1 MPWHG
6 PCFGGRS
13 HASLPTGSNKK
24 MLNIGRGS
32 VPQTVQG
39 HVARPIPR
47 LADFRLDDKT
57 QLMSMVVI
65 RGAVRACDVLL
76 ICALGVAVAL
86 FYVSEPMIV
95 GNPYYMAAIGMT
107 AIVTVAGFDMLG
119 LYSQASFNSFLRQ
132 MPRVLLAWTAA
143 FALLLAGVFFLKIGH
158 DFSRVWLAAWYMTG
172 IAVLLGERLVVAHLI
187 RTWTQQGRLY
197 RRAAIYGGGAITE
210 KLIGD
215 LEIDVDSDIRITGI
229 FDDRGI
235 DRVDRVI
242 AGYPRLGG
250 LKQLVSFARTSR
262 LDLVIVA
269 LPITAEKRVLEVTR
283 ALAVLPTEVKLPA
296 RSTELRFTPATY
308 SRVGN
313 VAMIN
318 LLEKPIADWGSV
330 AKWTFDKLVG
340 TLALIL
346 LAPLMLAVAAAIK
359 LDSRGPVLFRQK
371 RYGFNNELIEVFKF
385 RSMYTDRCDA
395 NAVRLVTRDDP
406 RVTRVGRFIRK
417 TSIDELPQLFNVI
430 LGNLS
435 LVGPRPHALEAK
447 AAGDLYDE
455 VVDGYFGRHKV
466 KPGITG
472 WAQINGWRGET
483 DTPEKIQK
491 RVECDIYYIE
501 NWSLLL
507 DVYILLKTPF
517 ALLKSDNAY

>member
-1 MPWHG
+1 
-6 PCFGGRS
+6 
-13 HASLPTGSNKK
+13 
-24 MLNIGRGS
+24 MLNIGHAS
-32 VPQTVQG
+32 VPQSVPTT
-39 HVARPIPR
+39 RSTPR

-57 QLMSMVVI
+57 SLMSMVVI
-65 RGAVRACDVLL
+65 RGAVRALDIAL
-76 ICALGVAVAL
+76 ICILGIAVAL
-86 FYVSEPMIV
+86 SYVDEPMII
-95 GNPYYMAAIGMT
+95 GHPYCMAAIGMT
-107 AIVTVAGFDMLG
+107 AVITVAGFDMLG
-119 LYSQASFNSFLRQ
+119 LYSQASFNSFIRQ

-143 FALLLAGVFFLKIGH
+143 FALLLAGAFFLKAGH
-158 DFSRVWLAAWYMTG
+158 EFSRVWFAGWYVTG
-172 IAVLLGERLVVAHLI
+172 IVVLIGERLIVAGLV
-187 RTWTQQGRLY
+187 RRWTQQGRLY
-197 RRAAIYGGGAITE
+197 RRAAIYGGGAISE
-210 KLIGD
+210 RLIHD
-215 LEIDVDSDIRITGI
+215 LEVDMDADVRITGI
-229 FDDRGI
+229 FDDRGD
-235 DRVDRVI
+235 DRIERVI

-250 LKQLVSFARTSR
+250 LKQLVSFARSSR
-262 LDLVIVA
+262 LDMIIVA
-269 LPITAEKRVLEVTR
+269 LPIAAEKRVIELTR
-283 ALAVLPTEVKLPA
+283 ALAILPAEVKMPA
-296 RSTELRFTPATY
+296 RASELRFTSETY

-313 VAMIN
+313 VAMID

-330 AKWTFDKLVG
+330 SKWLFDKVVG

-359 LDSRGPVLFRQK
+359 LDSRGPALFRQK

-395 NAVRLVTRDDP
+395 NASKLVTKDDP

-417 TSIDELPQLFNVI
+417 TSMDELPQLFNVI

-447 AAGDLYDE
+447 AAGDLYDN
-455 VVDGYFGRHKV
+455 VVDGYFARHKV

-507 DVYILLKTPF
+507 DTYILLKTPF
-517 ALLKSDNAY
+517 ALLKSENAY

>member
-1 MPWHG
+1 
-6 PCFGGRS
+6 
-13 HASLPTGSNKK
+13 
-24 MLNIGRGS
+24 MLDIGRPTIS
-32 VPQTVQG
+32 HIPATRTR
-39 HVARPIPR
+39 HVPR
-47 LADFRLDDKT
+47 LADFRLNDKT

-65 RGAVRACDVLL
+65 RGAVRACDIAL
-76 ICALGVAVAL
+76 ICLVGLAVAL
-86 FYVSEPMIV
+86 FYVEEPLILE
-95 GNPYYMAAIGMT
+95 NTYYMAAIVMT
-107 AIVTVAGFDMLG
+107 AVVTVAGFDMLG
-119 LYSQASFNSFLRQ
+119 LYSQASFNSFIRQ
-132 MPRVLLAWTAA
+132 MPRLLLAWTAA
-143 FALLLAGVFFLKIGH
+143 FALLLAAVFFFKVGH
-158 DFSRVWLAAWYMTG
+158 DFSRVWFASWYVVG
-172 IAVLLGERLVVAHLI
+172 AVVLTAERLIVAGLV
-187 RTWTQQGRLY
+187 RRWTHQGRLF
-197 RRAAIYGGGAITE
+197 RRAAVYGSGAISE
-210 KLIGD
+210 KMLNE
-215 LEIDVDSDIRITGI
+215 LEADVDADIRITGI
-229 FDDRGI
+229 FDDRGE
-235 DRVDRVI
+235 DRAARVV
-242 AGYPRLGG
+242 AGYPHLGD
-250 LKQLVSFARTSR
+250 LSQLVSFARNSR

-283 ALAVLPTEVKLPA
+283 ALAVLPAEVKLPA
-296 RSTELRFTPATY
+296 RATELRFTPGTY

-313 VAMIN
+313 VAMID

-330 AKWTFDKLVG
+330 SKWLFDKIVG
-340 TLALIL
+340 SLALLL

-385 RSMYTDRCDA
+385 RSMYVDRCDA
-395 NAVRLVTRDDP
+395 NASKLVTKDDP

-447 AAGDLYDE
+447 AAGNLYDK
-455 VVDGYFGRHKV
+455 VVDGYFARHKV

-483 DTPEKIQK
+483 DTPEKIMK

-507 DVYILLKTPF
+507 DAYILLKTPF
-517 ALLKSDNAY
+517 ALFKSENAY

>member
-1 MPWHG
+1 MD
-6 PCFGGRS
+6 
-13 HASLPTGSNKK
+13 
-24 MLNIGRGS
+24 
-32 VPQTVQG
+32 
-39 HVARPIPR
+39 
-47 LADFRLDDKT
+47 AD
-57 QLMSMVVI
+57 V
-65 RGAVRACDVLL
+65 
-76 ICALGVAVAL
+76 
-86 FYVSEPMIV
+86 
-95 GNPYYMAAIGMT
+95 
-107 AIVTVAGFDMLG
+107 
-119 LYSQASFNSFLRQ
+119 
-132 MPRVLLAWTAA
+132 
-143 FALLLAGVFFLKIGH
+143 
-158 DFSRVWLAAWYMTG
+158 
-172 IAVLLGERLVVAHLI
+172 
-187 RTWTQQGRLY
+187 
-197 RRAAIYGGGAITE
+197 
-210 KLIGD
+210 
-215 LEIDVDSDIRITGI
+215 RITGI
-229 FDDRGI
+229 FDDRGD
-235 DRVDRVI
+235 DRVERVI

-250 LKQLVSFARTSR
+250 LKQLVSFARSSR
-262 LDLVIVA
+262 LDMIIVA
-269 LPITAEKRVLEVTR
+269 LPIAAEKRVIELTR
-283 ALAVLPTEVKLPA
+283 ALAILPAEVKMPA
-296 RSTELRFTPATY
+296 RASELRFTSETY

-313 VAMIN
+313 VAMID

-330 AKWTFDKLVG
+330 SKWLFDKVVG

-359 LDSRGPVLFRQK
+359 LDSRGPALFRQK

-395 NAVRLVTRDDP
+395 NASKLVTKDDP

-447 AAGDLYDE
+447 AAGDLYDN
-455 VVDGYFGRHKV
+455 VVDGYFARHKV

-507 DVYILLKTPF
+507 DTYILLKTPF
-517 ALLKSDNAY
+517 ALLKSENAY